1 MIRRNIKKGW
11 EFVLRC
17 FSLHM
22 ERMGPEQRVI
32 VPNNPTLDLAG
43 AGNPRDGGMG
53 CRQLAYC
60 TYGYSK
66 YTFLYVSPDDVY
78 QPHTVLWRSSL
89 CLPLFFSL
97 WPRGNWT
104 TGTGTGTCHWTRRR
118 ACEQAHKRSSL
129 HPSPAIMPTI
139 ICVATTSRST

>member
-89 CLPLFFSL
+89 SLPLFFLSGL
-97 WPRGNWT
+97 AA
-104 TGTGTGTCHWTRRR
+104 TGRQGRAPAHAIGHGGVHANKHTKDPPSTRRR
-118 ACEQAHKRSSL
+118 
-129 HPSPAIMPTI
+129 P
-139 ICVATTSRST
+139 